1 MALKRARTLIKYLL
15 PVVLAIL
22 LGASLRGIDF
32 DKDTNADWAEVRG
45 AYGGPRPARV
55 ALWRSLVEAAAPSL
69 RTSVAQPGANT
80 TAAPPNPATHTPP
93 PLNPLQLPPWPVF
106 SAGFALGD
114 WVLSRLP
121 TLVLPP
127 NARVV
132 GLSTAFIHSQALYC
146 AAKLG
151 LADALAAGP
160 LAAGELARAKGVK
173 EDHLRRVLR
182 LLVAAGVFREPRP
195 GEFRGVEAGRLG
207 RGARGLHQRRRPE
220 CPRMGRGVD
229 TARHGRKDCCRSY
242 CGNLARLPLQACM
255 PTTVPR
261 ACCGGTIPPASLTL
275 CCTWWMRAIWDTAR

>member
-1 MALKRARTLIKYLL
+1 MLTQLL
-15 PVVLAIL
+15 P
-22 LGASLRGIDF
+22 
-32 DKDTNADWAEVRG
+32 
-45 AYGGPRPARV
+45 
-55 ALWRSLVEAAAPSL
+55 
-69 RTSVAQPGANT
+69 
-80 TAAPPNPATHTPP
+80 PPNPATHTPP

-220 CPRMGRGVD
+220 CPRMGRGL
-229 TARHGRKDCCRSY
+229 TQHGMEERIAAAAIVATWHACLCRRV
-242 CGNLARLPLQACM
+242 CQQPCLGHAAAGP
-255 PTTVPR
+255 
-261 ACCGGTIPPASLTL
+261 SLL
-275 CCTWWMRAIWDTAR
+275 RP